1 MLTMAYWQ
9 LQELVSV
16 GTVPYDIVTYLND
29 LFVIKVICNTRSVL
43 YCTVLYKPVQTLQE
57 LETSTKSQLPTYVRI
72 YLLYV
77 RTVCTSI

>member
-29 LFVIKVICNTRSVL
+29 LFVIKVICNIRSVL
-43 YCTVLYKPVQTLQE
+43 YCTVQTLQE